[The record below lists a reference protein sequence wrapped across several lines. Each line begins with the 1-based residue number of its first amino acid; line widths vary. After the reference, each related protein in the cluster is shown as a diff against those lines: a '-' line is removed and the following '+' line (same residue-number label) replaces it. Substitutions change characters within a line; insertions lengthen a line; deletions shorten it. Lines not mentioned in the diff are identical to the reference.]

1 MIPRLYAAGTTT
13 FDNEGLG
20 ALSDSISCEVSNS
33 INGVPEL
40 NLTYPTTGVRANEI
54 GERCVIVAD
63 ENHNLKGQAF
73 VVRTI
78 DKSTP
83 GTMRIYAIQL
93 AVYYVESTGL
103 EPFTASRLA
112 DAIRDMPDH
121 MTNSI
126 PVRVTATLGSSKAFN
141 HSVPSSVKMAMGG
154 MEGSLLDTYGG
165 EWNFYRIDAVLVSRK
180 GDDYGVVIRWGKNLQ
195 KLDTTIDWTG
205 TYTGIY
211 PYWVSFEDKHV
222 VQMTNPVY
230 SLGTFDHTRILMMD
244 LSTEFQEE
252 PTEAQLL
259 AYVTAYATRNN
270 LVNPKISW
278 NVELK
283 ELRGTPEY
291 EDVALLENVSLG
303 DTVHI
308 FLKPFN
314 VNASARIVSAKYDV
328 LREQYNDL
336 TIGSVRASL
345 ASTMAAQAEE
355 TEKAAVAGA
364 EGVMGDAI
372 KNATDL
378 ITGNKGGYIVTVLN
392 AAGEPIEQLI
402 MDDPDITQA
411 SQVWRWNLSGLGY
424 SSTGYQGPYT
434 TAITQNGEIVAD
446 FIKTGTLDAAQI
458 NVINLIAQHVRA
470 TDGNKVMDIASA
482 SLKVNNGADWRAWL
496 FTDANNQGAL
506 MLYGGTRPNLNGNAA
521 DSGNDST
528 SRMSWIDA
536 NGLSVGVNK
545 DNKPTGSINAGYANY
560 YGGVYVHNDSVFV
573 YNSANKLVH
582 WINTSGNH
590 LLYDSNGT
598 TRVSVAGQNGT
609 VQAFDSAG
617 QGRIYLDGA
626 SGNVQTYDSTGQE
639 RASLYPAEGQLSLYN
654 SSGNRTVQIRGDGTA
669 SGNPLPVNQGGTGST
684 GTESI
689 TASVSSTVG
698 SITVTDCRR
707 WGRVAMVTLDCVNTS
722 AITAMNYLARGKLS
736 GTDVPLPK
744 RITTAVQFAGAHLSV
759 CSLDTD
765 GTITSRVMVGTL
777 PASSARRFTFT
788 YLIW

>member
-13 FDNEGLG
+13 FTNEGLG
-20 ALSDSISCEVSNS
+20 ALSDCISCEVSNS

-40 NLTYPTTGVRANEI
+40 NLTYPTTGVHANEI

-112 DAIRDMPDH
+112 DAIRDMPNY

-278 NVELK
+278 NVKLK

-470 TDGNKVMDIASA
+470 TDGNKFIDIQNSN
-482 SLKVNNGADWRAWL
+482 LTMKN
-496 FTDANNQGAL
+496 DANWTGWMSNGGNGQGIL
-506 MLYGGTRPNLNGNAA
+506 FLYGGTRPNLNASS
-521 DSGNDST
+521 DDPGNDST
-528 SRMSWIDA
+528 SRMAVLDA
-536 NGLSVGVNK
+536 NGLSVGLDMNNV
-545 DNKPTGSINAGYANY
+545 PTGQVRGSYLY
-560 YGGVYVHNDSVFV
+560 LFD
-573 YNSANKLVH
+573 
-582 WINTSGNH
+582 TSGQMRISAEGNQGA
-590 LLYDSNGT
+590 LWATDANGKNRIGLYSSEGRIVLYD
-598 TRVSVAGQNGT
+598 
-609 VQAFDSAG
+609 
-617 QGRIYLDGA
+617 
-626 SGNVQTYDSTGQE
+626 
-639 RASLYPAEGQLSLYN
+639 

-707 WGRVAMVTLDCVNTS
+707 WGRVAMVTLDCDNTS
-722 AITAMNYLARGKLS
+722 AITAMNYLARGTLS
-736 GTDVPLPK
+736 GTNVPMPK
-744 RITTAVQFAGAHLSV
+744 RIVNAVQFTGDHLSV
-759 CSLDTD
+759 CSLDTN
-765 GTITSRVMVGTL
+765 GTITARVMVGTL
-777 PASSARRFTFT
+777 PANSTRRFVFT
-788 YLIW
+788 YLLW

>member
-13 FDNEGLG
+13 FTNEGLG
-20 ALSDSISCEVSNS
+20 ALSDCISCEVSNS

-40 NLTYPTTGVRANEI
+40 NLTYPTTGVHANEI

-112 DAIRDMPDH
+112 DAIRDMPNY

-141 HSVPSSVKMAMGG
+141 HSAPSSVKMAMGG

-278 NVELK
+278 DVKLK

-336 TIGSVRASL
+336 TVGSVRASL

-470 TDGNKVMDIASA
+470 TDGNKFIDIQNSN
-482 SLKVNNGADWRAWL
+482 LTMKNGNNWTGWMS
-496 FTDANNQGAL
+496 NGGNGQGVIF
-506 MLYGGTRPNLNGNAA
+506 LYGGTRPNLNAYS
-521 DSGNDST
+521 DDPGNDST
-528 SRMSWIDA
+528 SRMTVLDA
-536 NGLSVGVNK
+536 NGLSVGLDMNNV
-545 DNKPTGSINAGYANY
+545 PTGQVRGSYLY
-560 YGGVYVHNDSVFV
+560 LFD
-573 YNSANKLVH
+573 
-582 WINTSGNH
+582 TSGQMRISAEGNQGA
-590 LLYDSNGT
+590 LWATDANGKNRIGLYSSEGRIVLYDSSGT
-598 TRVSVAGQNGT
+598 
-609 VQAFDSAG
+609 
-617 QGRIYLDGA
+617 
-626 SGNVQTYDSTGQE
+626 
-639 RASLYPAEGQLSLYN
+639 
-654 SSGNRTVQIRGDGTA
+654 RTVQIRGDGTA

-689 TASVSSTVG
+689 AASVSSTVG

-722 AITAMNYLARGKLS
+722 AISAMNYLARGTLS
-736 GTDVPLPK
+736 GSNVPLPK
-744 RITTAVQFAGAHLSV
+744 RITTAVQFTGAHLSV

-777 PASSARRFTFT
+777 PANSSRRFVFT

>member
-20 ALSDSISCEVSNS
+20 ALSDCISCEVSNS

-40 NLTYPTTGVRANEI
+40 DLTYPTTGVHANEI

-112 DAIRDMPDH
+112 DAIRDMPNY

-195 KLDTTIDWTG
+195 KLDMTIDWTG

-230 SLGTFDHTRILMMD
+230 SLGTFDHSRVLMMD

-278 NVELK
+278 NVKLK

-308 FLKPFN
+308 YLKPFG
-314 VNASARIVSAKYDV
+314 VNASARIVSASYDV

-364 EGVMGDAI
+364 ENVMGDAI

-470 TDGNKVMDIASA
+470 TDGNKFIDIQNSN
-482 SLKVNNGADWRAWL
+482 LTMKN
-496 FTDANNQGAL
+496 DANWTGWMSNGGNGQGIL
-506 MLYGGTRPNLNGNAA
+506 FLYGGTRPNLNASS
-521 DSGNDST
+521 DDPGNDST
-528 SRMSWIDA
+528 SRMTVLDA
-536 NGLSVGVNK
+536 NGLSLGLNK
-545 DNKPTGSINAGYANY
+545 DNVATGSVTARSVYLKNNAFIY
-560 YGGVYVHNDSVFV
+560 
-573 YNSANKLVH
+573 
-582 WINTSGNH
+582 
-590 LLYDSNGT
+590 LYDSNDKLRIWIDGSDGSIVN
-598 TRVSVAGQNGT
+598 RDANNIARWALRDNGN
-609 VQAFDSAG
+609 
-617 QGRIYLDGA
+617 I
-626 SGNVQTYDSTGQE
+626 QTYDSAGKE
-639 RASLYPAEGQLSLYN
+639 RASLYPSEGQLALYN
-654 SSGNRTVQIRGDGTA
+654 ASGTRTVQIRGDGTA
-669 SGNPLPVNQGGTGST
+669 SSTPLPVNQGGTGST

-689 TASVSSTVG
+689 AASVSSTVG

-722 AITAMNYLARGKLS
+722 AISAMNYLARGKLS

-744 RITTAVQFAGAHLSV
+744 RITTAVQFTGAHLSV

-777 PASSARRFTFT
+777 PANSSRRFVFT